1 MEDDQSFAD
10 GEMIFILFSQEIG
23 YKDLVLPE
31 SLGWEQRDLGIQ
43 GDRIQNRVVLGGGRA
58 GSSREGGLP
67 TVLG

>member
-23 YKDLVLPE
+23 YKELVLPE

-58 GSSREGGLP
+58 GSSRERGLP

>member
-23 YKDLVLPE
+23 YKELVLPE

-43 GDRIQNRVVLGGGRA
+43 GDRIQN
-58 GSSREGGLP
+58 
-67 TVLG
+67 